1 MALFDMLIGF
11 FFIKV
16 TNILV
21 FMVKLIFFFLKKRDI
36 IKHILG
42 VH

>member
-21 FMVKLIFFFLKKRDI
+21 FMVKLIFFLKKRDI